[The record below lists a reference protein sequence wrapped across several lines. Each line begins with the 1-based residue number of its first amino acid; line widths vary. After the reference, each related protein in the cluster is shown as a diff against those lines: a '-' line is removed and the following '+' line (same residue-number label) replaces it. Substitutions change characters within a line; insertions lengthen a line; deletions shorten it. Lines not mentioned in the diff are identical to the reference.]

1 MTNIDL
7 NQQVEIEFWRNAEGE
22 SPESNSLQNIINK
35 LIDANTLVDC
45 FEKYRDELSQDGRIL
60 ELGGIRREYDIAQEG
75 KLGVNEGRA
84 IHGRDHRD
92 FDIKMIK

>member
-45 FEKYRDELSQDGRIL
+45 FEKYR
-60 ELGGIRREYDIAQEG
+60 
-75 KLGVNEGRA
+75 VNSAKTDASWSSAVANAGDRA
-84 IHGRDHRD
+84 STSDSIPTP
-92 FDIKMIK
+92 M